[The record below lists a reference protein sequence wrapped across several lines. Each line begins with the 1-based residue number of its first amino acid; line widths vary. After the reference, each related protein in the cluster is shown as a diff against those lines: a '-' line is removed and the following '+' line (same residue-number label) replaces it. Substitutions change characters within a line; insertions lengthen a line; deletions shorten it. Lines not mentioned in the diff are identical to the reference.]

1 MQGMTT
7 KERKALGR
15 GFNAL
20 LKSVDDFNKPANTA
34 DVQQISIDDICLNP
48 KQPRQTFNDE
58 KLKELAQSIRIKGVL
73 QPILVRKVDSAPKD
87 FELIAGER
95 RLRASKLAGFDKVPA
110 LIKQIRDEDL
120 LEVALIENIQRD
132 NLNPIEESLA
142 YRNLIDEHG
151 YTQEDLAK
159 RVGKNRSTVANML
172 RLLQLPEEIKTEIA
186 AEKLSVGHARTILS
200 LENKDDQIRL
210 KDQVLSNNISVR
222 DTEKIV
228 KENKT
233 GKKPKTVKSNTGS
246 SSEDV
251 QMNMNQDRLSEFL
264 STKVVIR
271 PNGKKGKI
279 ELEYY
284 DNEDFNR
291 IFNLILKTVH

>member
-1 MQGMTT
+1 MTT

-20 LKSVDDFNKPANTA
+20 LQSVDDYNRPVNSA
-34 DVQQISIDDICLNP
+34 DVQQISIENICLNP
-48 KQPRQTFNDE
+48 KQPRQTFNEE
-58 KLKELAQSIRIKGVL
+58 KLNELAQSIRIKGVL
-73 QPILVRKVDSAPKD
+73 QPILVRRTDSAPKE

-132 NLNPIEESLA
+132 NLNPMEESIA

-186 AEKLSVGHARTILS
+186 AENLSVGHARTILS
-200 LENKDDQIRL
+200 LDNKEDQIRL
-210 KDQVLSNNISVR
+210 KDQVIEDNISVR
-222 DTEKIV
+222 DTERIV
-228 KENKT
+228 KDNKS
-233 GKKPKTVKSNTGS
+233 GKKGNIVKQTIES
-246 SSEDV
+246 SPDSI
-251 QMNMNQDRLSEFL
+251 QTNMNQDRLREYL
-264 STKVVIR
+264 STKVTIKHR
-271 PNGKKGKI
+271 GKKGKI

-284 DNEDFNR
+284 DDEDFNR
-291 IFNLILKTVH
+291 IFDLILKGSN

>member
-1 MQGMTT
+1 MTT
-7 KERKALGR
+7 KQRKALGR

-20 LKSVDDFNKPANTA
+20 LKSVDDYSRPVSSA
-34 DVQQISIDDICLNP
+34 DVQQISMDDICLNP
-48 KQPRQTFNDE
+48 KQPRQVFNEE
-58 KLKELAQSIRIKGVL
+58 KLNELAQSIRIKGVL
-73 QPILVRKVDSAPKD
+73 QPILVRKVEGAPKA

-95 RLRASKLAGFDKVPA
+95 RLRASKLAGFEKVPA

-132 NLNPIEESLA
+132 NLNPMEESIA

-186 AEKLSVGHARTILS
+186 AEKLSVGHARTILA
-200 LENKDDQIRL
+200 LDNKEDQIRL
-210 KDQVLSNNISVR
+210 KDQVLENNISVR

-233 GKKPKTVKSNTGS
+233 AQKDKPAKPTKVPSIS
-246 SSEDV
+246 V
-251 QMNMNQDRLSEFL
+251 QMNMNQERLREHL
-264 STKVVIR
+264 STKVTIK

-284 DNEDFNR
+284 DDEDFNR
-291 IFNLILKTVH
+291 LFNMILKSSN